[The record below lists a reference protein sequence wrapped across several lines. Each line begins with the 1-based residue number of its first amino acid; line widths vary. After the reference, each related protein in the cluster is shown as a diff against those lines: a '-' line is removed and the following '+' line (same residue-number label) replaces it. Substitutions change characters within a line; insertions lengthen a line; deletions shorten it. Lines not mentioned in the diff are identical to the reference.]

1 MTFNLIYYK
10 SIIDNA
16 IGQFVS
22 CFENAFRKDGSKYV
36 LSLSTTKHK
45 LYSMLCQCIDNTI
58 DKALSQKKK
67 KDICIVIGSCY
78 PKDNLLLEYKDSDYF
93 PKKLEVLLH
102 NRPALKWLMRET
114 DIEIDI
120 DLFNEVFM

>member
-1 MTFNLIYYK
+1 MIYYK
-10 SIIDNA
+10 SIVDTA
-16 IGQFVS
+16 IEQFVS
-22 CFENAFRKDGSKYV
+22 HFENAFEKTGGKYV
-36 LSLSTTKHK
+36 LGLNMTKHR
-45 LYSMLCQCIDNTI
+45 LYTVLCQCVDTAIESI
-58 DKALSQKKK
+58 LAQYGR

-78 PKDNLLLEYKDSDYF
+78 PKDNLLLEYKDIDYF

-114 DIEIDI
+114 DIDIDI